1 MELNARVEKI
11 MEYAE
16 LTPSEFA
23 NKVGVNPSNI
33 SQIINRRN
41 KPSLDLIKKIK
52 TQFPELQWDWLI
64 EGKGAMTNETPHS
77 PTPLP
82 NIVESKFNSDEEFI
96 PISNLF
102 DSNISDEE
110 DLIPPKPNF
119 SEDNFH
125 SMQENPNQRE
135 SNNLNQYIEKEKI
148 SDSQRLENEE
158 NFTPAQNIDNQGNKI
173 KKIVFFYENGKF
185 EVFEP

>member
-1 MELNARVEKI
+1 MELNTRVEQI
-11 MEYAE
+11 MKYAE

-52 TQFPELQWDWLI
+52 NQFPELQWDWLI
-64 EGKGAMTNETPHS
+64 EGKGTMTTDTLSS

-82 NIVESKFNSDEEFI
+82 NIVESKFNFDDEFI
-96 PISNLF
+96 PIPNLF
-102 DSNISDEE
+102 DNEVSDRENLSNTFSEE
-110 DLIPPKPNF
+110 DLSLNI
-119 SEDNFH
+119 
-125 SMQENPNQRE
+125 ENPNPRE
-135 SNNLNQYIEKEKI
+135 SNNQPQDTEQEKI

-158 NFTPAQNIDNQGNKI
+158 NLIPAQNIDNQGNKI